1 MPRPG
6 PGPGGDFLKCRGR
19 GKFRKKIRG
28 LAVAPLLLF
37 FLIIKNTQII
47 IIFENFSTNFIYL
60 LKKHLFKSLLN

>member
-19 GKFRKKIRG
+19 GKFRKNQGIG
-28 LAVAPLLLF
+28 SGPVIII
-37 FLIIKNTQII
+37 FLIIKNTKII
-47 IIFENFSTNFIYL
+47 IIFKNFSTNFIYL